1 MLKVLHIFS
10 KPENINAR
18 YTNAWNVGMTPLMLA
33 CENEHLEVIEFLLS
47 SFDDIDVHAT
57 SNGWPTL
64 WLCMFRVCAPEMIK
78 LMLAMSNQRNLGLDI
93 NAKGLDGSTIL
104 FRARD
109 DIEMTEFLIANGA
122 DVLART
128 NEGEDVFTGYWKESN
143 EKFLEYLNVTEELTT
158 LQRLEL
164 FTENLDFLS
173 EAIPKKGKLEMPY
186 TILQAESRERIRC
199 EKERLMLFFL
209 KTFRDQNI
217 DLRIVEVQFIK
228 AENANE

>member
-18 YTNAWNVGMTPLMLA
+18 YANALNEEMTPLMLA
-33 CENEHLEVIEFLLS
+33 CQNEHLEVVEFLLS
-47 SFDDIDVHAT
+47 SFDDIDVNAT
-57 SNGWPTL
+57 TSYGWPTL
-64 WLCMFRVCAPEMIK
+64 WLCMMGVCAPETIK

-104 FRARD
+104 FHARD
-109 DIEMTEFLIANGA
+109 EIEMTEFLIANGA
-122 DVLART
+122 DVLVRT
-128 NEGEDVFTGYWKESN
+128 NVGEDVFTGYWKESN

-164 FTENLDFLS
+164 FINNLDFLS
-173 EAIPKKGKLEMPY
+173 ESVPKKGKLEMPH
-186 TILQAESRERIRC
+186 TISNTEG
-199 EKERLMLFFL
+199 KERRRCKDQRFMLFFL

-217 DLRIVEVQFIK
+217 DLRLIEEQFVN
-228 AENANE
+228 AEK